1 MSLHLFLLNSYF
13 IFQIYPVK
21 SFKIRLVT
29 LHFCTSNVH
38 SEKCFDYWKFDK
50 CTQPGESTKN
60 IFIYFSRVFI
70 NMKLLWW
77 GSWQDKFE
85 IWSKYF
91 QKKDDK
97 GAMTKT
103 RFKFIRLFLKFL
115 HFQCGIGHAL
125 WSLKVEWEQC
135 GCQLIASIGLALSAA
150 NQENEF
156 LCILLLCLNT

>member
-1 MSLHLFLLNSYF
+1 MLPYISALQMFIQKNALIIENFINVHNLVNPRKIFSYTFQGFLLIWNY
-13 IFQIYPVK
+13 YGEALD
-21 SFKIRLVT
+21 KINLKYEV
-29 LHFCTSNVH
+29 SI
-38 SEKCFDYWKFDK
+38 SKKKMIKAQW
-50 CTQPGESTKN
+50 Q
-60 IFIYFSRVFI
+60 
-70 NMKLLWW
+70 KLDL
-77 GSWQDKFE
+77 
-85 IWSKYF
+85 
-91 QKKDDK
+91 
-97 GAMTKT
+97 TKT